1 MSDVSV
7 IVLDIDG
14 GPMLRRCLESI
25 QMQTLTP
32 DEIVVFDNGSQ
43 VPVAATRAR
52 VIRSESNLGF
62 SEGVNRAVRTTT
74 SAFLAV
80 VNNDVTLDPTWLA
93 SVVEAMHADA
103 KLGAVQTLIRVDDE
117 VLDGAGIAIDDGTFR
132 QIGHGS
138 LLNDPSLVRMAAG
151 AWGVSATAAL
161 YRRAALQDPMFDP
174 RFFAYYEDVELSAR
188 LHRAGWRTAV
198 LGVTLARHEGS
209 RSASVLRGDALRL
222 RTRNRYWVTRLHPGV
237 GLIPA
242 LMREDMRLILRGRTS
257 LRGMAQGLF
266 GRIGNQRQP
275 IALLNHQPSTLGSA
289 VPTLGPAS
297 GQTVV
302 IHTNDVVGERMAGP
316 GIRAWHLAIE
326 MAKHFPTIL
335 IARREGALPWSVPF
349 PVLVS
354 GTPAAKEAIRS
365 AWVLI
370 GQPARGFRRVRRGQR
385 MVADLFDPVLLELR
399 ELYGASPSPG
409 QRLHLLA
416 ERIRIRRA
424 LREADLLLVAF
435 AKQREL
441 YGTALAPMIEVPFG
455 SESEEPLD
463 VARQIAPA
471 PSPPS
476 SLGSESERDLIIW
489 GGGTWEWL
497 DPATAVE
504 AVLAANAM
512 GTHCRL
518 LFLGRSR
525 PNAQAGDGRREDQLD
540 ALLRRGAPYVTA
552 NAEWTPYVER
562 LSWLRKARIAIML
575 HRPTPEAAYSIR
587 TRLFDALAAGVPVI
601 TTEEGFAAE
610 LVAAEGLGVVVPPND
625 VAAVRRAIIRLMT
638 DDVFHAACVSGL
650 ARVRTRFA
658 WPVVTAPLIEVLTQ
672 WQKQER

>member
-25 QMQTLTP
+25 QRQTLAP
-32 DEIVVFDNGSQ
+32 DEIVVLDNGSQ
-43 VPVAATRAR
+43 VPVVATGAR
-52 VIRSESNLGF
+52 VIRSDINLGF

-93 SVVEAMHADA
+93 RVVEAMHADA
-103 KLGAVQTLIRVDDE
+103 KLGAVQTLIRVDDQ

-138 LLNDPSLVRMAAG
+138 LLNDPSLARMAAG

-198 LGVTLARHEGS
+198 LGVTLARHQGS
-209 RSASVLRGDALRL
+209 MSASVLRGDALRL
-222 RTRNRYWVTRLHPGV
+222 RTRNRYWVARLHPGV

-266 GRIGNQRQP
+266 GRIESQRP
-275 IALLNHQPSTLGSA
+275 PAALLDPRPSPLGSA
-289 VPTLGPAS
+289 GPTLDPAS

-326 MAKHFPTIL
+326 MAKHFPTTL
-335 IARREGALPWSVPF
+335 IARRQGPLPSTVPF

-354 GTPAAKEAIRS
+354 GTPAAKGAIRS

-399 ELYGASPSPG
+399 ELYGASPAPR

-416 ERIRIRRA
+416 ERFRIQRA
-424 LREADLLLVAF
+424 LRQADLLLVASS
-435 AKQREL
+435 KQREL
-441 YGTALAPMIEVPFG
+441 YETALAPMIEIPFG
-455 SESEEPLD
+455 AESEEPLD
-463 VARQIAPA
+463 VARQIASA
-471 PSPPS
+471 PTPS
-476 SLGSESERDLIIW
+476 GLDFESGRDLIIW

-504 AVLAANAM
+504 AVMAANAM

-525 PNAQAGDGRREDQLD
+525 PNAQAGDGRREDRLD
-540 ALLRRGAPYVTA
+540 ALVRRGAPYVTA

-562 LSWLRKARIAIML
+562 LSWLRKARVAIML

-601 TTEEGFAAE
+601 TTEKGFAAE

-625 VAAVRRAIIRLMT
+625 VDAVRDAIIRLLT

-658 WPVVTAPLIEVLTQ
+658 WPVVTAPLVEVLTQ